1 MSEARHKLCL
11 MPYVCPECF
20 PDAWLKRVVREHATA
35 DKCDLCRVSG
45 PRIAAPIE
53 SVVEHIKA
61 WMSGSFT
68 ESIPVPWREGEPATW
83 HPGTTWS
90 TDELLWDLLGL
101 DVRDRPKLLSALVDA
116 LGRERRW
123 ALADPAVFPEH
134 ERLRLN
140 WAKFCWRIKHESRFF
155 LLSDAR
161 ERIALE
167 ELGRRCLTFGL
178 IRTLPAGTRLIRARQ
193 QWHRAWTTPSDLGPP
208 PGELAIQSN
217 RMSPPGISLFYAA
230 DDEETALDEM
240 RQPGT
245 YALAEFEILK
255 PTPVLDLTRVP
266 LVPSFFDPASR
277 ESRSSIVFLAQFAEE
292 ISRPIERDDRIH
304 LEYIPTQVMTE
315 YFRREFRDVRLL
327 GIRYA
332 SAQRAGEVCTALF
345 AGATAVVGGHPGEE
359 EPDVRWLRL
368 IRRWERRR

>member
-1 MSEARHKLCL
+1 MVGQRPRVLAAVQVRDRLRHLLLPHAVGHSRCRLGQGRSPASGPVSDLASPRARDADSGAHCCSQLLQELRILLGTREHRRRDGVPQIPMWCPAVRRPGARHRRFGLVPGRSSNLCGDAIFPAVGSLTGLAVQCCSTSALRARFAMSEARHKLCL

-140 WAKFCWRIKHESRFF
+140 WARISWRIKHDSRFF
-155 LLSDAR
+155 LLSAAP

-178 IRTLPAGTRLIRARQ
+178 IRTLPAGTRL
-193 QWHRAWTTPSDLGPP
+193 
-208 PGELAIQSN
+208 
-217 RMSPPGISLFYAA
+217 
-230 DDEETALDEM
+230 
-240 RQPGT
+240 
-245 YALAEFEILK
+245 
-255 PTPVLDLTRVP
+255 
-266 LVPSFFDPASR
+266 
-277 ESRSSIVFLAQFAEE
+277 
-292 ISRPIERDDRIH
+292 
-304 LEYIPTQVMTE
+304 
-315 YFRREFRDVRLL
+315 
-327 GIRYA
+327 
-332 SAQRAGEVCTALF
+332 
-345 AGATAVVGGHPGEE
+345 
-359 EPDVRWLRL
+359 
-368 IRRWERRR
+368 